1 MSQSTDLIMLGRA
14 VQSMT
19 ASLDMD
25 KAMIE
30 TLACLQQYFP
40 VDAISLHQYSD
51 TLQALKLYFLVS
63 DGKFDFVE
71 KTVPISGFKIP
82 YHRLYHTGMDSI
94 ILCNCNQK
102 DDLATAHSR
111 ALSSFIENKERGY
124 LVGMLQY
131 KNKIIGHLCFMGT
144 HTSCFTEE
152 HKRMFSL
159 LLAPF
164 ASALSNLLT
173 HKRTVEFQKKLYAQ
187 VENLQ
192 TNLDLL
198 KGKRLI
204 GESSGLKQTM
214 SMVQQLRDSE
224 LPVLILGETG
234 TGKELIA
241 DSVQAISTRKDK
253 PFVKVNCG
261 AIPESLI
268 DSELFGY
275 EKGAFTGAITSR
287 AGKFEQ
293 AHGGTIFLDE
303 IGELPLQAQVRLL
316 RVLQNNTITRI
327 GGTKS
332 IEVNVRIIAATNK
345 SLEHMMQQGTFR
357 EDLYYRLYVFPLT
370 LPPLRERK
378 DDLPELIYYFA
389 KRTYAEFSI
398 HAQARIT
405 TQTLDKLLAYSWPGN
420 IRELENCIKRAITIF
435 GEGPLQLEQLLPQD
449 EGWYLTKENEK
460 DYLEQCIDKRVH
472 AILKTHFGNEQFPV
486 MQSYTSVANT
496 ILQNSQ
502 AILTLDEAQRQAI
515 THALTA
521 SHGKIHGKGGAAELL
536 NVNPNTLR
544 SKMRKFGM
552 LV

>member
-1 MSQSTDLIMLGRA
+1 MSQSNDLYMLGLA

-19 ASLDMD
+19 TSLDMD

-40 VDAISLHQYSD
+40 LDAISLHQFSAK
-51 TLQALKLYFLVS
+51 LQALKLYFLVS
-63 DGKFDFVE
+63 SGKFDFVE
-71 KTVPISGFKIP
+71 STVPISGLKIP

-94 ILCNCNQK
+94 ILCDCNK
-102 DDLATAHSR
+102 DDELATAHSN
-111 ALSSFIENKERGY
+111 ALATFIENKERSY
-124 LVGMLQY
+124 LIGMLQY
-131 KNKIIGHLCFMGT
+131 KNEVIGHLCFMGS
-144 HTSCFTEE
+144 HASCFTEE

-173 HKRTVEFQKKLYAQ
+173 HKSTIEFQKKLYAQ
-187 VENLQ
+187 VETLKN
-192 TNLDLL
+192 NLDVL
-198 KGKRLI
+198 KDKRLI
-204 GESSGLKQTM
+204 GESNGLKQTM
-214 SMVQQLRDSE
+214 AMVQQLRDSE

-241 DSVQAISTRKDK
+241 DSVQAISMRKDK

-261 AIPESLI
+261 AIPDSLI

-275 EKGAFTGAITSR
+275 EKGAFTGALTSR

-316 RVLQNNTITRI
+316 RVLQNNTITRV

-357 EDLYYRLYVFPLT
+357 EDLYYRLYVFPIT

-389 KRTYAEFSI
+389 KRTYAELSI
-398 HAQARIT
+398 HAQARIS
-405 TQTLDKLLAYSWPGN
+405 TQTLSRLLAYSWPGN

-435 GEGPLQLEQLLPQD
+435 DEGPLQLEQMLPQD

-472 AILKTHFGNEQFPV
+472 SIL
-486 MQSYTSVANT
+486 QSYFNAEQLSMPQQSRTPAIQT
-496 ILQNSQ
+496 EAHNSQ
-502 AILTLDEAQRQAI
+502 AVLTLDEAQRQAI
-515 THALTA
+515 AKALTV

-536 NVNPNTLR
+536 AINPNTLR

-552 LV
+552 